1 MSYGEAAILG
11 FVQGMTEFLPV
22 SSSAHL
28 KLVPWL
34 AGWNYQGLAYD
45 IALHWGTLLALAAF
59 FWKDWLNLLAGAAG
73 RGTEEDKGLF
83 WRIFW
88 ATAPAGFAGLLLEDY
103 AEAAFGLPA
112 RTAAAL
118 IVFGVLMGWA
128 DRSGAKTLGRE
139 GLTMRNCLFIGCA
152 QALAL
157 IPGVSRSG
165 ITITTGLLLGL
176 KREEAARFSFL
187 LSTPIVFA
195 AGALKLRDCRDLK
208 LCGHRGLGA
217 FGLRRHRFPFTLH
230 RPPQPPALRGLPGP
244 PRSGLSRGP
253 ISEWAKGPLTPGTFR
268 VKIRRIRWRKSL

>member
-195 AGALKLRDCRDLK
+195 AGALKLRDLAGTSFGGPFWVGIAVSALSGYAAIAFLLRFTARRSLQPFAVYRV
-208 LCGHRGLGA
+208 LLGLACLGVLYLSGPK
-217 FGLRRHRFPFTLH
+217 GL
-230 RPPQPPALRGLPGP
+230 
-244 PRSGLSRGP
+244 
-253 ISEWAKGPLTPGTFR
+253 
-268 VKIRRIRWRKSL
+268 